1 MRLAIGMLPLTLFFL
16 SCGNLGPPSPEE
28 IFRRASPSVY
38 VVSVMDTSSNRP
50 VRFGSGVAVA
60 KDLIVTN
67 RHVLGGPQPRTGSV
81 LVSRGKLAWQAF
93 PLHYDRSADL
103 AVLVV
108 PGLTAAVASLA
119 APNSLQAGQPVF
131 AIGAPQ
137 GLELTITEGLL
148 SAVRQVGKEEGGG
161 MLQVSAAISPG
172 SSGGGLFDRRGRL
185 IGITTSF
192 IKSAQGLSFAI
203 PPEVIDAEMRA
214 TGYAYSRAFAIGLA
228 NAQAGNF
235 AKAEDLLRESVA
247 LQSDFCEGWLALGR
261 LEAAFE
267 SQVTALQRAT
277 SACTDR
283 SEAWTSL
290 GRALER
296 HASALE
302 GQVMV
307 GMSSPTPEIDRRVR
321 DLRMQATAAF
331 ETGLRLSPGDPSVWM
346 DLGDTLHDLKDSER
360 ACQAYR
366 EVLRLVPGH
375 LKAMTHLCIA
385 LGDTKAAIE
394 QCTEVVRFAQLQ
406 PAGRERT
413 YALAQAWLQLADSL
427 ERMRDIDGAREA
439 RAKWQSW
446 QGVFVQESQSEPDP
460 ETARRR
466 DSRTNAARVV
476 LPGLESR
483 LQGRD

>member
-1 MRLAIGMLPLTLFFL
+1 MRLAIGMLPFTLFFL
-16 SCGNLGPPSPEE
+16 SCGNLGPPNPEE

-38 VVSVMDTSSNRP
+38 VVSVMDTFSSRP
-50 VRFGSGVAVA
+50 ARFGSGVAVA

-81 LVSRGKLAWQAF
+81 LVSRGKVAWQAF

-119 APNSLQAGQPVF
+119 APTSLQAGQPVF

-148 SAVRQVGKEEGGG
+148 SAVRQLGKEEGGE

-235 AKAEDLLRESVA
+235 AKAEGLLRESVA

-261 LEAAFE
+261 LEVEHEPTAP
-267 SQVTALQRAT
+267 ALQRAT
-277 SACTDR
+277 SVCSDR

-290 GRALER
+290 GQALER
-296 HASALE
+296 QASALE

-307 GMSSPTPEIDRRVR
+307 GMSSPTPDIDRRVR
-321 DLRMQATAAF
+321 DLRTQATAAF
-331 ETGLRLSPGDPSVWM
+331 ETGLRLSPDDPSVWM
-346 DLGDTLHDLKDSER
+346 DLGDTLHELEESER

-375 LKAMTHLCIA
+375 LKAMTQLCIV
-385 LGDTKAAIE
+385 LGNTKAAIE

-406 PAGRERT
+406 PESPDRT
-413 YALAQAWLQLADSL
+413 YALAQGWLVLAGSL
-427 ERMRDIDGAREA
+427 EKIGDFQRAREA
-439 RAKWQSW
+439 RAKQQLWQQIFLELSRR
-446 QGVFVQESQSEPDP
+446 GPDP
-460 ETARRR
+460 EFVRRR
-466 DSRTNAARVV
+466 NARADAVRPL
-476 LPGLESR
+476 LPILEER
-483 LQGRD
+483 LGR